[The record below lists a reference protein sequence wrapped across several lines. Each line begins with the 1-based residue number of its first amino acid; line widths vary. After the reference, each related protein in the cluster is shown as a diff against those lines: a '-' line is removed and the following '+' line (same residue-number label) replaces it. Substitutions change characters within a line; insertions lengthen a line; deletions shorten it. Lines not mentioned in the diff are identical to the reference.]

1 MHGWSEGM
9 EKGDW
14 DRDGETSP
22 FPPRGKIF
30 HSLLLSGLWDV
41 LKLIYFWLGFIWHN
55 TISCNE
61 LMTGSTYPFRFSI
74 FYFLLCVFFCDRGRG
89 GEGGKKACGPS
100 FFDSLLFFFLGTS
113 DKYKQD
119 LDDLKII

>member
-1 MHGWSEGM
+1 M
-9 EKGDW
+9 
-14 DRDGETSP
+14 
-22 FPPRGKIF
+22 
-30 HSLLLSGLWDV
+30 

-61 LMTGSTYPFRFSI
+61 LMTGSTYSFFRFSI
-74 FYFLLCVFFCDRGRG
+74 FFFPALCFFVTAGEA